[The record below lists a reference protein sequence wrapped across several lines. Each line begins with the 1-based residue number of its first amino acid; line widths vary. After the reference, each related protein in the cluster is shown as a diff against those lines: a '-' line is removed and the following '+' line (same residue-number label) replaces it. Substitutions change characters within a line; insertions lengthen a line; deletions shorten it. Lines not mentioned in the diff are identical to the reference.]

1 MLFAIDYDGTYSAA
15 PALWEQFAAN
25 ALANGHDVIICT
37 GRAFAPTV
45 VTTLTVYCT
54 GGQAKAD
61 HLAVEWGL
69 FPDVWID
76 DDPGSVVEDDLP

>member
-1 MLFAIDYDGTYSAA
+1 MLFAIDYDGAYSAA

-25 ALANGHDVIICT
+25 AQAGGHTVIICT

-61 HLAVEWGL
+61 YLASLGVY
-69 FPDVWID
+69 PDVWID
-76 DDPGSVVEDDLP
+76 DDPGSVTQDDAP